1 MSVDKEMLNQ
11 SIRRFLKEVGIK
23 SHQQLEQQI
32 LAAVAAGLTSESIEV
47 SMTLTLPSLN
57 HTSTISGR
65 LALRD
70 Q

>member
-1 MSVDKEMLNQ
+1 MSVDKEALNQ

-32 LAAVAAGLTSESIEV
+32 LAAVEAGHTAATIEV
-47 SMTLTLPSLN
+47 SMTLSLPSLDY
-57 HTSTISGR
+57 TTTIRGQ
-65 LALRD
+65 LPVRD